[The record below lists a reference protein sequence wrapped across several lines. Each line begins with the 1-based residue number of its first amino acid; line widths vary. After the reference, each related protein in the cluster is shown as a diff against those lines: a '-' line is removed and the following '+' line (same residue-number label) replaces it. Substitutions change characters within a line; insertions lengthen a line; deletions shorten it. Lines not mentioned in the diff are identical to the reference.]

1 MYLQRLTLRLGE
13 GLGRMS
19 DDWRARH
26 VQYLRAAQQ
35 SDGGFAGREG
45 GSDLYYTSFALR
57 SLALLAE
64 LEGAVAARAAEFLK
78 TRLAGQVAIVDFLSL
93 IYGAFVL
100 NLSSGLDVFARRP
113 AGWRSGV
120 AEALEQLRR
129 ADGGYAK
136 TAEGQASSMYHS
148 FLVVLCQQLLEQP
161 TPQPQRLTDF
171 VRSRQREDGGF
182 VEMNVMKRSG
192 TNPTAAAIG
201 LLNIFSALDEETRAG
216 TVAFLAEMQSD
227 EGGLRAN
234 TRIPIADLL
243 STFTGLLTLAD
254 LGATTEIDLAAAR
267 RYVDSLQLPT
277 GGFHGAAW
285 DPGQD
290 VEYTFYG
297 LGAAALLAQRT
308 STQDSH
314 G

>member
-1 MYLQRLTLRLGE
+1 M
-13 GLGRMS
+13 GRTS
-19 DDWRARH
+19 EDWRARH
-26 VQYLRAAQQ
+26 AQYLRAAQQ
-35 SDGGFAGREG
+35 GDGGFAGREG

-57 SLALLAE
+57 SLTLLDE
-64 LEGAVAARAAEFLK
+64 LEGDVAARAAEFLK
-78 TRLAGQVAIVDFLSL
+78 TRSAGQVPIVDFLSL
-93 IYGAFVL
+93 VYGAFVL
-100 NLSSGLDVFARRP
+100 KLSSGLDVFDRQP
-113 AGWRSGV
+113 ASWRHAV
-120 AEALEQLRR
+120 AETLEQLRR

-148 FLVVLCQQLLEQP
+148 FLVVLCRQLLEQP
-161 TPQPQRLTDF
+161 TPEPRRLTEF
-171 VRSRQREDGGF
+171 VRSRRREDGGF
-182 VEMNVMKRSG
+182 VEMSVMKRSG

-216 TVAFLAEMQSD
+216 TVHFLAEMQTD

-254 LGATTEIDLAAAR
+254 LGHVEEIDLTAAR

-297 LGAAALLAQRT
+297 LGATALLAPYTPTEQ
-308 STQDSH
+308 SH